1 MLSLHKNIVILSLA
15 LNFVI
20 SNQSIF
26 PNINQ
31 FCSDESS
38 AVSANLY
45 EKSNLHRNTILSAN
59 IQFNKSSNEDLA
71 QFDFIQWCLH
81 NKIQLPVCLAKA
93 DVPNLCKERSFL
105 ILKFTKSLSL
115 LCDRHIQYPLLPQAS
130 RFVSCVYIL
139 SQYYN
144 IKYLML

>member
-1 MLSLHKNIVILSLA
+1 MLSLHKNIAILSLA

-20 SNQSIF
+20 SKQSIF

-38 AVSANLY
+38 AVTANLY

-59 IQFNKSSNEDLA
+59 IQLNKSSTEDLA

-81 NKIQLPVCLAKA
+81 NKIQLPVCLATVDVSNVCKA
-93 DVPNLCKERSFL
+93 RSFL
-105 ILKFTKSLSL
+105 VLNFTKSSSL
-115 LCDRHIQYPLLPQAS
+115 LCDRYLQYPLLPEAS
-130 RFVSCVYIL
+130 RFVSYVYIL
-139 SQYYN
+139 FQHYT
-144 IKYLML
+144 